1 MKKIFNR
8 VFQFKITLN
17 EIKPSIWRRIQ
28 VPESYSFWD
37 LHVAIQDSMGW
48 LDCHLHEFERVKAS
62 TGEKERIG
70 IPPED
75 HFEDDP
81 EVFPG
86 WKKNIRAYFTPDN
99 ASATY
104 RYDFGDDW
112 QHEVVLEKIEPRA
125 AGVSY
130 PVCTGGERA
139 CPPEDCGGPHGYG
152 ELLEIIMDPAHKR
165 YGEMTAWAGA
175 EFDPERFDPRKVR
188 FDDPAKRLKRA
199 ME

>member
-17 EIKPSIWRRIQ
+17 EIKPSIWRRIL
-28 VPESYSFWD
+28 VPETYSFWD

-48 LDCHLHEFERVKAS
+48 LDCHLHEFEMVNAS

-81 EVFPG
+81 EVFAG
-86 WKKNIRAYFTPDN
+86 WKKNIRAYFRPDN
-99 ASATY
+99 ATATY

-175 EFDPERFDPRKVR
+175 QFDPERFDPRKVR